1 MSEREY
7 FACVGRRRG
16 TFVGTASSF
25 HQLTAFLTG
34 YDQHAMRH
42 GGQGLWLCARERVL
56 AQVLWSVT
64 VGHRL
69 DLEEGFLLWRDRR
82 VKDVAEAGDV
92 LAPLRPVRGFGP

>member
-42 GGQGLWLCARERVL
+42 GGQGLWLCAREREPFVD
-56 AQVLWSVT
+56 SFGSHCVT
-64 VGHRL
+64 PSL
-69 DLEEGFLLWRDRR
+69 DQCR
-82 VKDVAEAGDV
+82 
-92 LAPLRPVRGFGP
+92 